1 MVLTT
6 TTHLGNHSFA
16 GPHITNN
23 TLPPISGVYIIT
35 TLASNQQHTIID
47 VGESDNVRERIS
59 RHDRTSQ
66 WQQAQQNGLYAWV
79 LAAEEAHR
87 MLVER
92 AHRLAYNPV
101 CGVR

>member
-1 MVLTT
+1 MALTT

-16 GPHITNN
+16 GPHTTNS
-23 TLPPISGVYIIT
+23 TLPSLSGVYIIT
-35 TLASNQQHTIID
+35 TLAPNQRHTVID
-47 VGESDNVRERIS
+47 VGESENVRERIS
-59 RHDRTSQ
+59 SHDRTSQ

-79 LAAEEAHR
+79 LAAEAQR
-87 MLVER
+87 MLIER